1 MMKLTGLWPIKL
13 ARISGESMAPTYKS
27 GELVLVRLFKGAA
40 SRISPGNVVLIERE
54 VMPGI
59 FFIKR
64 VTKIEG
70 DSFWVEGDNKDP
82 EVKSRMNDSQTW
94 GFIRKEEIKGKLLFS
109 RKMNKLK
116 N

>member
-1 MMKLTGLWPIKL
+1 MMKLTDLWPIRL

-27 GELVLVRLFKGAA
+27 GELVLVRLFKGAT

-82 EVKSRMNDSQTW
+82 EVQSRMNDSQSW
-94 GFIRKEEIKGKLLFS
+94 GLIRKDEIKGKLFIS

>member
-1 MMKLTGLWPIKL
+1 MMKLTDLWPIRL

-27 GELVLVRLFKGAA
+27 GELVLVRLFKGAT

-59 FFIKR
+59 FFFKR

-82 EVKSRMNDSQTW
+82 EVQSRMNDSQTW
-94 GFIRKEEIKGKLLFS
+94 GLIRKEEIKGKLFFS